1 VRVDRYEMQR
11 ILIGVAQFEMTAA
24 ERDGRLVA

>member
-1 VRVDRYEMQR
+1 MQR